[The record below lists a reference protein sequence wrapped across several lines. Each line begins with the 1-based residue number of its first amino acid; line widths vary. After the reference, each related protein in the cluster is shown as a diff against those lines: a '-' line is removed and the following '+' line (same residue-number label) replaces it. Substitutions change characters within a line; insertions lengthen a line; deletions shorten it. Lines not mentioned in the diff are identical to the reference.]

1 MIAQPVGAMDK
12 VPTIFRLSFAIRICE
27 FSFFFFNKIE
37 TRYFKFDP
45 TFDWSELDDL
55 MHNGVSSTRF
65 RPIESSLA
73 EKYLSSE
80 EFSPERKVGN
90 IIISNQNKLL
100 RKLIGRCFL
109 YLLLLPFYSSP
120 FNHCNI

>member
-1 MIAQPVGAMDK
+1 
-12 VPTIFRLSFAIRICE
+12 
-27 FSFFFFNKIE
+27 
-37 TRYFKFDP
+37 
-45 TFDWSELDDL
+45 

-109 YLLLLPFYSSP
+109 YLSFYYPFILPHLIIATFDR
-120 FNHCNI
+120 ITTDRIDRLGIVIVADR